1 MTKQEVHQ
9 VFIAYI
15 VGGTA
20 LAFGGAWIFW
30 AIYRWQK
37 SIWRRERHFEPPAF
51 SVNVREKS
59 ATDGTPDENP
69 KL

>member
-1 MTKQEVHQ
+1 M
-9 VFIAYI
+9 
-15 VGGTA
+15 
-20 LAFGGAWIFW
+20 AFGGAWIFW